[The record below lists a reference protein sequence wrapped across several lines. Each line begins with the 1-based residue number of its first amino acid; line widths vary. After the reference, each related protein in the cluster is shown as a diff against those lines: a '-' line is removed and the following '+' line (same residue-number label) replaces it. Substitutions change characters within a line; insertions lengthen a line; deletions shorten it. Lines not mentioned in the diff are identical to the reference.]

1 MSRYRKKKNGT
12 GRASIACIVVI
23 LLVFMSVQIVKLY
36 QKDREYI
43 AREEGLLTELELE
56 TERAEQLSDYEEYIG
71 SQEYVEDTAKSKLG
85 MVYDNE
91 IIFKEK

>member
-1 MSRYRKKKNGT
+1 MGRYRKRKNQT

-23 LLVFMSVQIVKLY
+23 LLLFMSVQILKLY
-36 QKDREYI
+36 QKDQEYI
-43 AREEGLLTELELE
+43 AREAGLLTEYELE

>member
-1 MSRYRKKKNGT
+1 MSRYRKNKNKT
-12 GRASIACIVVI
+12 GRASIACIVVV
-23 LLVFMSVQIVKLY
+23 LLLFMAIQIIKLY
-36 QKDREYI
+36 HKDQEYI
-43 AREEGLLTELELE
+43 AREAELTKQFEME
-56 TERAEQLSDYEEYIG
+56 TERADQLSDYEKYIG

>member
-1 MSRYRKKKNGT
+1 MSRYRKKKNKS
-12 GRASIACIVVI
+12 GRASIACIVVV
-23 LLVFMSVQIVKLY
+23 LLLFMSIQIVKLY
-36 QKDREYI
+36 QKDQEYI
-43 AREEGLLTELELE
+43 AREEGLTEEFEME
-56 TERAEQLSDYEEYIG
+56 TERAEQLSDYEKYIG

>member
-1 MSRYRKKKNGT
+1 MSRYRKKKNKS
-12 GRASIACIVVI
+12 GRASIACIVVV
-23 LLVFMSVQIVKLY
+23 LLLFMSIQIVKLY
-36 QKDREYI
+36 Q
-43 AREEGLLTELELE
+43 
-56 TERAEQLSDYEEYIG
+56 TERAEQLSDYEKYIG

>member
-1 MSRYRKKKNGT
+1 MSRLRKKNNRT
-12 GRASIACIVVI
+12 GRTSIACIVMV
-23 LLVFMSVQIVKLY
+23 LLLFMSFQILKLY
-36 QKDREYI
+36 QKDQEYMVRE
-43 AREEGLLTELELE
+43 AGLTEELEKE
-56 TERAEQLSDYEEYIG
+56 TERAGQLSDYEKYIG

>member
-1 MSRYRKKKNGT
+1 MGRYQKKKNRM
-12 GRASIACIVVI
+12 GRASIACIVVV
-23 LLVFMSVQIVKLY
+23 LLLFMSIQIIKLY
-36 QKDREYI
+36 QKDQEYM
-43 AREEGLLTELELE
+43 AREAGLTEEFELE
-56 TERAEQLSDYEEYIG
+56 TERAEKLSDYEKYIG

>member
-1 MSRYRKKKNGT
+1 MGRYQKKKNKT
-12 GRASIACIVVI
+12 GRASIACIVVV
-23 LLVFMSVQIVKLY
+23 LLLFMSVQIIKLY
-36 QKDREYI
+36 HKNQEYI
-43 AREEGLLTELELE
+43 AREAALTEQFEQE
-56 TERAEQLSDYEEYIG
+56 TERADRLSDYEKYIG